1 MGRIPAIWLQCSRTL
16 SWFGRESPE
25 ERAASYSYQL
35 PFAMV
40 EVANKICEAI
50 PGAIVDFDI
59 TEGERAVGLA
69 FLEAGKFFAV
79 NNGPYY
85 YSFDDPEYAPGG
97 GMGANVLVFPGLARA
112 VNARHTL
119 NYDKWIPSTLFLT
132 HLFTRRSRVFTMDQ
146 YRFTDT
152 GAKWD
157 LGRFAQYFR
166 SRS

>member
-1 MGRIPAIWLQCSRTL
+1 MI
-16 SWFGRESPE
+16 
-25 ERAASYSYQL
+25 
-35 PFAMV
+35 

-69 FLEAGKFFAV
+69 FLEAGKYFAV

-132 HLFTRRSRVFTMDQ
+132 HYLPDDPEYSQWINIGSLILGQNGIWGDLPNISEAGVERFGTALSKYKEVSDDITKSHPVRSGQNRRIARNS
-146 YRFTDT
+146 
-152 GAKWD
+152 
-157 LGRFAQYFR
+157 
-166 SRS
+166 